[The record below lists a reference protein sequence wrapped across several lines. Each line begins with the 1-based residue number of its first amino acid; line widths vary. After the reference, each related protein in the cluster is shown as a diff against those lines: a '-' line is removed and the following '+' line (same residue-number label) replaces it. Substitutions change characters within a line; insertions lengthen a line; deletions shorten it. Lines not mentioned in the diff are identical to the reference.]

1 MKQLWNG
8 WLLTLQLF
16 TVIPIRRS
24 IEWNPP
30 HVRWLVRFMPLAG
43 AVIGALAAGAYA
55 LCSTFSLGSPT
66 FLALLLLWLGI
77 WLAGGLHADGWMDVS
92 DAFFSYRDVKRRQ
105 EIMSDSRVGA
115 FAVLSLVCLLSFR
128 WLFLYEMIE
137 TGIPP
142 MLFVA
147 VPLLSRTGAAWMLC
161 VGKLAKPT
169 GMAASVREYSS
180 WRDAVL
186 SLALAFLAL
195 SLLSVFGGVHV
206 WMSAALVMAMALLAL
221 AAKPWAEKQFG
232 GVTGDVL
239 GALIEGGETLLWS
252 VVWLLHSSAMG

>member
-1 MKQLWNG
+1 MKQMWNG
-8 WLLTLQLF
+8 WLLALQLF

-24 IEWNPP
+24 IEWNAL

-43 AVIGALAAGAYA
+43 AAIGALAAGAYA
-55 LCSTFSLGSPT
+55 LCFLFSFGSPA
-66 FLALLLLWLGI
+66 FLALLILWLGI
-77 WLAGGLHADGWMDVS
+77 WMAGGLHADGWMDVS
-92 DAFFSYRDVKRRQ
+92 DAFFSYRDAKRRQ

-128 WLFLYEMIE
+128 WLFLYEAIAA
-137 TGIPP
+137 GIPP

-147 VPLLSRTGAAWMLC
+147 VPLLSRTGAAWLLC

-180 WRDAVL
+180 WRDAVW
-186 SLALAFLAL
+186 SLVLAFFSL
-195 SLLSVFGGVHV
+195 SLLSSIGGVPV
-206 WMSAALVMAMALLAL
+206 WISAALVMAMALLAL
-221 AAKPWAEKQFG
+221 AARPWAEKQFG

-239 GALIEGGETLLWS
+239 GALIEGGETLLWG
-252 VVWLLHSSAMG
+252 VVWLLHSSVMG

>member
-1 MKQLWNG
+1 MKQMWNG
-8 WLLTLQLF
+8 WLLALQLF

-24 IEWNPP
+24 IEWNAL

-43 AVIGALAAGAYA
+43 AAIGVLAAGVYA
-55 LCSTFSLGSPT
+55 LCSIFSFGSPA

-77 WLAGGLHADGWMDVS
+77 WMAGGLHADGWMDVS
-92 DAFFSYRDVKRRQ
+92 DAFFSYRDAKRRQ

-128 WLFLYEMIE
+128 WLFLYETIE
-137 TGIPP
+137 AGIPP

-147 VPLLSRTGAAWMLC
+147 VPLLSRTGAAWLLC

-195 SLLSVFGGVHV
+195 SPLSVFGGVPV

-239 GALIEGGETLLWS
+239 GALIEGGETLLWG